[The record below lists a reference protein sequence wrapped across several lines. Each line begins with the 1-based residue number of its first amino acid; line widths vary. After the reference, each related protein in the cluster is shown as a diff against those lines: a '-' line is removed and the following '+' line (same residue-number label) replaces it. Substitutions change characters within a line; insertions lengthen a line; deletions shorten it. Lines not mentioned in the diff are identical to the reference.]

1 MQVIKIRFKE
11 TKMKIQKAYII
22 IGLIVA
28 FAAFFELTAHADELD
43 QTTILTFS
51 QPIQIP
57 GRVLPAGTYVFKLAS
72 SDSDRNLVEVF
83 NSDQTHLYG
92 TFQTMPSERQ
102 EPTDDTAITFAKQSG
117 GNPEALLKWFYP
129 GSLTGHEF
137 AYSSRQEKELAQDK
151 QQTVVASRQPTSSSE
166 PAGMGN

>member
-1 MQVIKIRFKE
+1 
-11 TKMKIQKAYII
+11 MKIQKTYII
-22 IGLIVA
+22 IGMVIA

-51 QPIQIP
+51 QPVQIP
-57 GRVLPAGTYVFKLAS
+57 GRVLPAGTYVLKLAS
-72 SDSDRNLVEVF
+72 NASDRNLVEIF

-92 TFQTMPSERQ
+92 MFQTMPTERRD
-102 EPTDDTAITFAKQSG
+102 PTDHTSITFAEEGG

-129 GSLTGHEF
+129 GRLTGHEF
-137 AYSSRQEKELAQDK
+137 VYSSQQEKELAQDR
-151 QQTVVASRQPTSSSE
+151 QLTVVASQKPASNSE

>member
-1 MQVIKIRFKE
+1 
-11 TKMKIQKAYII
+11 MKIQKTYII
-22 IGLIVA
+22 MGLIIA

-57 GRVLPAGTYVFKLAS
+57 GRDLPAGTYVFKLAS
-72 SDSDRNLVEVF
+72 SDSDRNLVEIF

-92 TFQTMPSERQ
+92 TFQTTPTERREPS
-102 EPTDDTAITFAKQSG
+102 DDTAITFAEGNG

-137 AYSSRQEKELAQDK
+137 EYSTRQEKELAQDR
-151 QQTVVASRQPTSSSE
+151 QQTVVASRQPTAISE
-166 PAGMGN
+166 PTGMGN

>member
-83 NSDQTHLYG
+83 NSIKLIFTGRSRPCHQSARSPRTILRS
-92 TFQTMPSERQ
+92 PSR
-102 EPTDDTAITFAKQSG
+102 
-117 GNPEALLKWFYP
+117 
-129 GSLTGHEF
+129 
-137 AYSSRQEKELAQDK
+137 SRAVGIRKP
-151 QQTVVASRQPTSSSE
+151 S
-166 PAGMGN
+166 

>member
-1 MQVIKIRFKE
+1 
-11 TKMKIQKAYII
+11 MKIQKTYII
-22 IGLIVA
+22 IGLIIA

-72 SDSDRNLVEVF
+72 SDSDRNLVEIF

-92 TFQTMPSERQ
+92 MFQTIPAERR
-102 EPTDDTAITFAKQSG
+102 EPTGDTVITLAERSG
-117 GNPEALLKWFYP
+117 GNPEALVKWFYP

-137 AYSSRQEKELAQDK
+137 EYSSRQEKELAQER
-151 QQTVVASRQPTSSSE
+151 QQTVVATRQPLAISE
-166 PAGMGN
+166 QTGMGN

>member
-1 MQVIKIRFKE
+1 
-11 TKMKIQKAYII
+11 MKIQKTYII
-22 IGLIVA
+22 IGLIIA

-43 QTTILTFS
+43 QTTVLTFS

-72 SDSDRNLVEVF
+72 SDSDRNLVEIF

-92 TFQTMPSERQ
+92 MFQTIPAERR
-102 EPTDDTAITFAKQSG
+102 EPTGDTVITLAERSG
-117 GNPEALLKWFYP
+117 GNPEALVKWFYP

-137 AYSSRQEKELAQDK
+137 EYSSRQEKELAQER
-151 QQTVVASRQPTSSSE
+151 QQTVVATRQPAAISE
-166 PAGMGN
+166 QTGMGN

>member
-1 MQVIKIRFKE
+1 
-11 TKMKIQKAYII
+11 MKIQKTYII
-22 IGLIVA
+22 IGLIMA
-28 FAAFFELTAHADELD
+28 FVAFFELTAHADELD
-43 QTTILTFS
+43 QTTVLTFS

-72 SDSDRNLVEVF
+72 SDSDRNLVEIF

-92 TFQTMPSERQ
+92 MFQTIPSERR
-102 EPTDDTAITFAKQSG
+102 EPSDNTAITFAERSG

-137 AYSSRQEKELAQDK
+137 EYSSRQEKELAQER
-151 QQTVVASRQPTSSSE
+151 QQTVVASRQPTAISE
-166 PAGMGN
+166 PAGIGN

>member
-1 MQVIKIRFKE
+1 
-11 TKMKIQKAYII
+11 MKIQKTYII
-22 IGLIVA
+22 IGLIIA

-72 SDSDRNLVEVF
+72 SDSDRNLVEIF

-92 TFQTMPSERQ
+92 MFQTTPTERR
-102 EPTDDTAITFAKQSG
+102 EPKGDTVITFAEGSG
-117 GNPEALLKWFYP
+117 RSPEALLKWFYP

-137 AYSSRQEKELAQDK
+137 EYSPRQEKELAQDR
-151 QQTVVASRQPTSSSE
+151 QQTVVVGQQPTSSEPSE
-166 PAGMGN
+166 MGN

>member
-1 MQVIKIRFKE
+1 MKMQK
-11 TKMKIQKAYII
+11 TYII
-22 IGLIVA
+22 IGLIIA

-57 GRVLPAGTYVFKLAS
+57 GRVLPAGTYVFKLAN
-72 SDSDRNLVEVF
+72 SDSDRNIVEIF

-92 TFQTMPSERQ
+92 MFQTIPAERREPS
-102 EPTDDTAITFAKQSG
+102 DDTAITFAERSG

-137 AYSSRQEKELAQDK
+137 EYSSRQEKELAQER
-151 QQTVVASRQPTSSSE
+151 QQTVVASRQPTAISA
-166 PAGMGN
+166 PTGMGN